1 MERKRIGFIRI
12 TLPDGKQWFGDIL
25 EGDNIDDEVKAAY
38 AHFGNDAEIYI
49 QEYPKPEQHIS
60 LLYDPYGDIYHDNY
74 DEVRL

>member
-12 TLPDGKQWFGDIL
+12 TLPDGKQWYGDIL
-25 EGDNIDDEVKAAY
+25 EGDIKEDEIKAAY
-38 AHFGNDAEIYI
+38 LRFGNDCEILYL
-49 QEYPKPEQHIS
+49 EYPKPEKHES